1 MKKFILGMIACI
13 MVLFTLTVPT
23 FAAIEMPQVFSWE
36 DDIAR
41 DFNGNPVTDCW
52 AYDPSQPEMK
62 YVKLDKDGK
71 LIEQKAT
78 YEVVSEEK
86 QTGWIKYEAILPDEL
101 KGYTVNVSITGPETY
116 NVSLYDINDYTSMQ
130 EVVAGTYKID
140 VAMIAG
146 DYKNE
151 YPSTFEEEITVY
163 PNSTAAVLSVDFT
176 PQEEVKEEEP
186 EETTEVVEEVVVEE
200 KGFGVLQIVVI
211 TILVLIAGAGIF
223 VFKKIKDNE

>member
-1 MKKFILGMIACI
+1 
-13 MVLFTLTVPT
+13 MVLFSLTVPA

-36 DDIAR
+36 DGIAR

-62 YVKLDKDGK
+62 YVKLDEEGK
-71 LIEQKAT
+71 MIEQKAT
-78 YEVVSEEK
+78 YEVAAEEQ

-101 KGYTVNVSITGPETY
+101 KGYTVNVSIVGPETY
-116 NVSLYDINDYTSMQ
+116 NVNLYDINDYTSMQ

-151 YPSTFEEEITVY
+151 YPSTFKEEITVY
-163 PNSTAAVLSVDFT
+163 PNSTATILSVDFT
-176 PQEEVKEEEP
+176 PKEEVTEEEP
-186 EETTEVVEEVVVEE
+186 EETTEVIEETVVEE
-200 KGFGVLQIVVI
+200 KGIGALQIIVI
-211 TILVLIAGAGIF
+211 VIFALIAGAGIF
-223 VFKKIKDNE
+223 VVKKIKDNE